1 MRYLDKRTQYLTD
14 KVRKRLPKDKQDALD
29 YIEEADDL
37 VDDCRYIIY
46 YTDEYSDG
54 ECTGSSYIVKTLS
67 EAVEYIK
74 NTLFR
79 VK

>member
-1 MRYLDKRTQYLTD
+1 MRCLDKRTQYLTD

-37 VDDCRYIIY
+37 VDNCKYLVY

-54 ECTGSSYIVKTLS
+54 ECIGSSYIVKTLS

-74 NTLFR
+74 NTLFK